1 MLKALQHPGRVIP
14 VLFSI
19 VLTIG
24 TILLCLPISRTN
36 PDEPPNVLAAA
47 FTAVS
52 ATCITGLS
60 VVDTATYWTT
70 FGQGVIMALI
80 QVGGFGIMTLATLLA
95 ILVTGRLG
103 LAQSLIAKSESHAV
117 TLGDLRGIILTV
129 GVTMV
134 GLELAVAA
142 FLTGRFYVVYD
153 HTWPQAIWHGA
164 FHSVSAFNNAGF
176 SLYSENLVRFQGD
189 PWVLGPICF
198 AIVAGGVGFPV
209 FYELRHRWR
218 KPSSWSVHAKVTILG
233 YFGLL
238 GIGSMFFG
246 VAEWNNPGT
255 LGPLGLFD
263 KVVNSIVGGVMPRTA
278 GFNSID
284 YGKGSEETWAFDSVM
299 MFIGGGSAGTSGGI
313 KVGTFVLLA
322 FVLWAEI
329 RGEPDVV
336 IGQRRVP
343 YAVQREAITV
353 ALMALGV
360 VALGTLGLLIVTDHR
375 LAVVLFEACSAF
387 GTTGLSTG
395 ITPTLPG
402 IAQLI
407 LMALMYIGRVGTI
420 TTASALALNTKHR
433 HYRLPE
439 ERPIIG

>member
-1 MLKALQHPGRVIP
+1 MLKALQHPGRMIP

-24 TILLCLPISRTN
+24 TILLCLPVARTN

-70 FGQGVIMALI
+70 FGQAVIMGLI
-80 QVGGFGIMTLATLLA
+80 QVGGFGIMTLATLMA
-95 ILVTGRLG
+95 ILITGRLG
-103 LAQSLIAKSESHAV
+103 LAQSLTAKSESHAV
-117 TLGDLRGIILTV
+117 TLGELRGIILTV

-134 GLELAVAA
+134 GLELVIAGLLSA
-142 FLTGRFYVVYD
+142 RFYAAYD
-153 HTWPQAIWHGA
+153 HDVGSALWHGS
-164 FHSVSAFNNAGF
+164 FHAVSAFNNAGF
-176 SLYSENLVRFQGD
+176 ALYSDNLMSFQGD
-189 PWVLGPICF
+189 PWVLGPICA

-209 FYELRHRWR
+209 FHELKSRWR
-218 KPSSWSVHAKVTILG
+218 RPTTWSVHAKVTILG
-233 YFGLL
+233 YGGLL
-238 GIGSMFFG
+238 VLGSVFFG
-246 VAEWNNPGT
+246 VSEWNNPGT
-255 LGPLGLFD
+255 LGPLGLWD
-263 KVVNSIVGGVMPRTA
+263 KVMNSVVGGVMPRTA

-284 YGKGSEETWAFDSVM
+284 YGKGQEETWAFDSVM

-353 ALMALGV
+353 ALMAVGV

-402 IAQLI
+402 VGQLI
-407 LMALMYIGRVGTI
+407 LMAMMYIGRVGTI

>member
-1 MLKALQHPGRVIP
+1 MLKALQHPGRLIP

-19 VLTIG
+19 LLTIG
-24 TILLCLPISRTN
+24 TGLLCLPISRTN
-36 PDEPPNVLAAA
+36 PDEAPNVLAAA
-47 FTAVS
+47 FTSVS
-52 ATCITGLS
+52 AACITGLS
-60 VVDTATYWTT
+60 VVDTATYWTP
-70 FGQGVIMALI
+70 FGQGVIMGLI
-80 QVGGFGIMTLATLLA
+80 EVGGFGIMTLATLMA
-95 ILVTGRLG
+95 ILISGRLG
-103 LAQSLIAKSESHAV
+103 LAQSLMAKSESHAV
-117 TLGDLRGIILTV
+117 TLGDLRGIIITV
-129 GVTMV
+129 GATMI
-134 GLELAVAA
+134 GLQAVIAT
-142 FLTGRFYVVYD
+142 FLTIRFYLAYD
-153 HTWPQAIWHGA
+153 SSIGTAIWHGA
-164 FHSVSAFNNAGF
+164 FHAVSAFNNAGF
-176 SLYSENLVRFQGD
+176 SLFSDNLMSFSGD
-189 PWVLGPICF
+189 PWVLGPICI

-209 FYELRHRWR
+209 FYELRSRWR
-218 KPSSWSVHAKVTILG
+218 RPGTWSVHSKVTILG

-238 GIGSMFFG
+238 IIGSVFFG
-246 VAEWNNPGT
+246 VSEWNNPGT
-255 LGPLGLFD
+255 LGPMGLWD
-263 KVVNSIVGGVMPRTA
+263 KLMNSVVGGIMPRTA

-284 YGKGSEETWAFDSVM
+284 YGKAGEETWAFDSVM

-353 ALMALGV
+353 ALIAVGV
-360 VALGTLGLLIVTDHR
+360 VALGTLGLLIVTDHW

-395 ITPTLPG
+395 ITATLPG
-402 IAQLI
+402 IGQII
-407 LMALMYIGRVGTI
+407 LMAMMYIGRVGTI
-420 TTASALALNTKHR
+420 SVASALALNTRHR

>member
-1 MLKALQHPGRVIP
+1 
-14 VLFSI
+14 
-19 VLTIG
+19 
-24 TILLCLPISRTN
+24 
-36 PDEPPNVLAAA
+36 
-47 FTAVS
+47 
-52 ATCITGLS
+52 
-60 VVDTATYWTT
+60 
-70 FGQGVIMALI
+70 
-80 QVGGFGIMTLATLLA
+80 
-95 ILVTGRLG
+95 
-103 LAQSLIAKSESHAV
+103 
-117 TLGDLRGIILTV
+117 
-129 GVTMV
+129 
-134 GLELAVAA
+134 
-142 FLTGRFYVVYD
+142 
-153 HTWPQAIWHGA
+153 
-164 FHSVSAFNNAGF
+164 
-176 SLYSENLVRFQGD
+176 
-189 PWVLGPICF
+189 
-198 AIVAGGVGFPV
+198 
-209 FYELRHRWR
+209 
-218 KPSSWSVHAKVTILG
+218 
-233 YFGLL
+233 
-238 GIGSMFFG
+238 
-246 VAEWNNPGT
+246 
-255 LGPLGLFD
+255 
-263 KVVNSIVGGVMPRTA
+263 MPRTA

-284 YGKGSEETWAFDSVM
+284 YGKGQEETWAFDSVM

-353 ALMALGV
+353 ALMAVGV

-402 IAQLI
+402 VGQLI
-407 LMALMYIGRVGTI
+407 LMAMMYIGRVGTI